1 MGAIN
6 GDRVA
11 EITSTCGKKLKV
23 QEVAGL
29 LVETI
34 DDVSARN
41 PIVKAVVDKCGIELC
56 GALFGTIQTMFALH
70 LLART
75 HNSKEFEEIMK
86 QIKEDINESE
96 A

>member
-1 MGAIN
+1 MSAIN

-11 EITSTCGKKLKV
+11 EITSKCGKKLKV
-23 QEVAGL
+23 QECAGL

-34 DDVSARN
+34 DDISARN
-41 PIVKAVVDKCGIELC
+41 PLVKEIIDKCGINMC
-56 GALFGTIQTMFALH
+56 SALFGTIQTMFALH

-75 HNSKEFEEIMK
+75 HNSKEFSEIMK
-86 QIKEDINESE
+86 QVEERTKESE

>member
-1 MGAIN
+1 MSAIN

-11 EITSTCGKKLKV
+11 EITSKCGKKLKV

-29 LVETI
+29 LVKTI

-41 PIVKAVVDKCGIELC
+41 PVVKQIIDKCGIDLC
-56 GALFGTIQTMFALH
+56 GALFGTIQTMFSLH

-75 HNSKEFEEIMK
+75 HNSKEFNEILKRIEEQEEK
-86 QIKEDINESE
+86 

>member
-1 MGAIN
+1 MSAIN

-11 EITSTCGKKLKV
+11 EITSACGKKLKV

-29 LVETI
+29 LVATI
-34 DDVSARN
+34 EEISARN
-41 PIVKAVVDKCGIELC
+41 PIVKEIIDKCGIELC
-56 GALFGTIQTMFALH
+56 SALFGTIQTMFALH

-75 HNSKEFEEIMK
+75 HNSKEFEEILK
-86 QIKEDINESE
+86 QVNESTNESE